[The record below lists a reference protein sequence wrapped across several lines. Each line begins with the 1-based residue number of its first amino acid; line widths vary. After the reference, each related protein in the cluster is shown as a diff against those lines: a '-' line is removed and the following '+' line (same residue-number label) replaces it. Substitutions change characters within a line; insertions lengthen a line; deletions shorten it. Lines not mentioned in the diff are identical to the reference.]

1 MKKNIVIAALAFG
14 AAPAVFAQTPPPS
27 KIGVIHV
34 QEALI
39 STKEGQKAAAELQA
53 KFAPKKS
60 ELEKKQGDITT
71 LQDQLRKGS
80 ATMSEDA
87 KNKLVRDID
96 SKTTSLKRDSEDF
109 DADVQEQEGK
119 VMQELGAKMMKVLDK
134 YAADN
139 GFAVI
144 LDVSNPQ
151 TGVLWRAT
159 AADIT
164 ADIIALYDKANVGT
178 GAAAPSAAPAK
189 SPATG
194 GAPARTPAA
203 PPAAPKKQ

>member
-159 AADIT
+159 ASDIT

-178 GAAAPSAAPAK
+178 GAAAPSAAPSK
-189 SPATG
+189 PPAAG

>member
-80 ATMSEDA
+80 ATMSEA
-87 KNKLVRDID
+87 SIMTVTRPGSGASPD
-96 SKTTSLKRDSEDF
+96 SSSIK
-109 DADVQEQEGK
+109 
-119 VMQELGAKMMKVLDK
+119 
-134 YAADN
+134 
-139 GFAVI
+139 
-144 LDVSNPQ
+144 
-151 TGVLWRAT
+151 
-159 AADIT
+159 
-164 ADIIALYDKANVGT
+164 
-178 GAAAPSAAPAK
+178 
-189 SPATG
+189 
-194 GAPARTPAA
+194 
-203 PPAAPKKQ
+203 

>member
-159 AADIT
+159 AADVT
-164 ADIIALYDKANVGT
+164 ADIIALYDKANLGA

-189 SPATG
+189 SPAAG